1 MNKMVLVIE
10 MMDRDYLPLITVEGK
25 GEWRV
30 EKKEEKKKKKKD
42 GGEWWWGFAEN
53 VFQGNISVS

>member
-30 EKKEEKKKKKKD
+30 EKKEEKKRKRKMVAN
-42 GGEWWWGFAEN
+42 GGGDLLRMFSR
-53 VFQGNISVS
+53 VILV